1 MNLKGRKFENTRLG
15 MEIYVYDIDGKE
27 WFIGKDMIKL
37 LGYSENS
44 KPLRKWGEN
53 GSIVWE
59 ENKKKIYVKTIE
71 ITGNI
76 ENIENETITYNNNIT
91 LISKD
96 GVLQLIGGSQ
106 KLTQQQ
112 KQEWYHMFG
121 VDNVFLSRKETEFG
135 NVLKEALDE
144 LNVKM
149 IPQYNIDNKYRI
161 DFYIPKLNIAVE
173 YDEEQHYTEYN
184 QKMDLERQ
192 KYIEDKLG
200 CKFIRCDYRDSDIKN
215 VMKVVKICN
224 EDYQNKV
231 LDIELLKN

>member
-1 MNLKGRKFENTRLG
+1 M
-15 MEIYVYDIDGKE
+15 
-27 WFIGKDMIKL
+27 
-37 LGYSENS
+37 
-44 KPLRKWGEN
+44 
-53 GSIVWE
+53 
-59 ENKKKIYVKTIE
+59 
-71 ITGNI
+71 
-76 ENIENETITYNNNIT
+76 
-91 LISKD
+91 
-96 GVLQLIGGSQ
+96 QLIGGSQ

-161 DFYIPKLNIAVE
+161 DFYIPKSNIAVE

>member
-1 MNLKGRKFENTRLG
+1 
-15 MEIYVYDIDGKE
+15 
-27 WFIGKDMIKL
+27 
-37 LGYSENS
+37 
-44 KPLRKWGEN
+44 
-53 GSIVWE
+53 
-59 ENKKKIYVKTIE
+59 
-71 ITGNI
+71 
-76 ENIENETITYNNNIT
+76 
-91 LISKD
+91 
-96 GVLQLIGGSQ
+96 
-106 KLTQQQ
+106 
-112 KQEWYHMFG
+112 MFG

-161 DFYIPKLNIAVE
+161 DFYIPKSNISVE

-192 KYIEDKLG
+192 KYIKDKLG

>member
-1 MNLKGRKFENTRLG
+1 MGRYLITKEEIKMNLKGRKFENTRLG

-53 GSIVWE
+53 GSIVLE

-112 KQEWYHMFG
+112 KT
-121 VDNVFLSRKETEFG
+121 R
-135 NVLKEALDE
+135 
-144 LNVKM
+144 
-149 IPQYNIDNKYRI
+149 
-161 DFYIPKLNIAVE
+161 
-173 YDEEQHYTEYN
+173 
-184 QKMDLERQ
+184 
-192 KYIEDKLG
+192 
-200 CKFIRCDYRDSDIKN
+200 
-215 VMKVVKICN
+215 VVSYVWCR
-224 EDYQNKV
+224 
-231 LDIELLKN
+231 